1 MLFRI
6 KCFSS
11 NSHKYLLLNIDHYY
25 LRHHSKSLRA
35 LKTLLSIYHIRKFM
49 EWQFKVICLCHFV
62 VVKLFEG
69 SNTLNVQCEFLLENM
84 VESPSYVI
92 LSHASK
98 CKVWV
103 VSWYAH
109 NFVIPDCYESVE
121 SLLCMDFHF
130 ELRLSQY
137 YQSKTSNDWNSDQ
150 NTLSC
155 LH

>member
-84 VESPSYVI
+84 VESPSYI
-92 LSHASK
+92 MLIHASK
-98 CKVWV
+98 CKVW
-103 VSWYAH
+103 H
-109 NFVIPDCYESVE
+109 NFVAPDFNESVE
-121 SLLCMDFHF
+121 SWLCMAFHF

-137 YQSKTSNDWNSDQ
+137 YQCKTNNEWNSDQ
-150 NTLSC
+150 KKFSR